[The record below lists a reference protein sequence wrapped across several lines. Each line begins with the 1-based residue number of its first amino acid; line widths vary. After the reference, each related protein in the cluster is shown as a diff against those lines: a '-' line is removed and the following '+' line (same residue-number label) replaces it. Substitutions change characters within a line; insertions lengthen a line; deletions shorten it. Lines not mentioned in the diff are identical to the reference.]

1 LHLFGLHVLDL
12 AVVILYVV
20 AIIWIG
26 KRVSRRTKSTEDFY
40 IAGRKLGGFYQ
51 FFLNFGTSTSADQ
64 AVTVARETYRQGI
77 GGMWIQFLVLFLT
90 PFYWF
95 TTLLFRRCRLLTLGD
110 FFAERFRSR
119 FLAAAFAVFTLT
131 LAFIGSGVNYMI
143 AGKMVLALTPK
154 PESTYTDAEQS
165 AVAMFRE
172 YQELKT
178 ELAQEMSPERRARY
192 EELNDRAKRGE
203 LLSFASYIDRRL
215 IYIVYAIV
223 VATYIGLGGFSAAA
237 IADALQGFLILI
249 FSIALIPLGLN
260 QIGGFAGLHAAV
272 PDYMFRIFGSAA
284 TSEYAWYT
292 IVGMS
297 LANLVSI
304 VASAPLLATA
314 GSAKNEMTA
323 RVGMLGGMYCK
334 RVIMLF
340 WALAGLLAAGL
351 FAGRIHDADLIWG
364 YMTRELLFPGG
375 VGLMLTGVL
384 AASMSALGAQAITN
398 SALFVKN
405 LYQPLAPGRSEAHY
419 IAVGRVVIAAILL
432 GGIVTALYADNL
444 VSLFKYFISV
454 PAVFGAAI
462 WLGFTWR
469 RVTRGAVIIQ
479 VFICFTLYVIIPNVF
494 PAVESIRRHPALLA
508 QTQPQTITISTGALA
523 EDVAA
528 GRAERVGQTI
538 RKPHVLEPAGIFFE
552 DVIRSDAA
560 DPESPKIG
568 RGRFHA
574 EVWVLSWFGINFS
587 GCSKAQL
594 GAIRFFVDAL
604 LPFVLLFVLS
614 AVTRPVATPHLDKFF
629 GKLHTPVQP
638 TPAAEEAALAQAV
651 ARPEMFERH
660 KLWPGSSWEILKPS
674 WLDVAGFGGCW
685 VLVGVVLL
693 LLWLLVSIGS

>member
-1 LHLFGLHVLDL
+1 MHICGLHVLDL
-12 AVVILYVV
+12 GVLILYVA

-26 KRVSRRTKSTEDFY
+26 KRVSRRTRNTEDFY
-40 IAGRKLGGFYQ
+40 IAGRRLGGFYQ

-64 AVTVARETYRQGI
+64 AVAVARETYRQGI

-95 TTLLFRRCRLLTLGD
+95 TTLLYRRCRLITIGD
-110 FFAERFRSR
+110 FYAERFRSR

-131 LAFIGSGVNYMI
+131 MAFIGSGVSYMI

-154 PESTYTDAEQS
+154 PENAYTDSERT
-165 AVAMFRE
+165 AVAWFHE
-172 YQELKT
+172 YQQLKAELPQG
-178 ELAQEMSPERRARY
+178 LSPDRQARY
-192 EELNDRAKRGE
+192 EELSDRAKRGE

-215 IYIVYAIV
+215 IYIAYAVV

-260 QIGGFAGLHAAV
+260 QIGGFKGLHAAV

-304 VASAPLLATA
+304 IAAAPMMATA

-323 RVGMLGGMYCK
+323 RLGMLGGMFCK
-334 RVIMLF
+334 RIIMLF
-340 WALAGLLAAGL
+340 WALAGLLAVGLYAGK
-351 FAGRIHDADLIWG
+351 IHDADLVWG

-384 AASMSALGAQAITN
+384 AASMSALGAQAVTN
-398 SALFVKN
+398 SALFVRN

-419 IAVGRVVIAAILL
+419 IAVGRVVIAAVLL

-444 VSLFKYFISV
+444 LNLFKYFISV
-454 PAVFGAAI
+454 PAVFGASI

-469 RVTRGAVIIQ
+469 RVTRWAAIIQ
-479 VFICFTLYVIIPNVF
+479 VFVCFALYAVIPNVF
-494 PAVESIRRHPALLA
+494 PAIESIRQNPALLR
-508 QTQPQTITISTGALA
+508 QTRPQTITITTAALA

-528 GRAERVGQTI
+528 GRAVQVGQSI

-552 DVIRSDAA
+552 DVVRIDPA
-560 DPESPKIG
+560 DPQSPKIG
-568 RGRFHA
+568 RGRFQA
-574 EVWVLSWFGINFS
+574 EIWVLSWFGLDFA
-587 GCSKAQL
+587 GRSKAQL
-594 GAIRFFVDAL
+594 VAIRFFVDAL

-614 AVTRPVATPHLDKFF
+614 VLTRPAPKPDLDRFF

-638 TPAAEEAALAQAV
+638 TPAAEQAALAQA
-651 ARPEMFERH
+651 AAQPDLH
-660 KLWPGSSWEILKPS
+660 KHQKLFPRSGWEILKPS
-674 WLDVAGFGGCW
+674 WLDVAGFGGSW

-693 LLWLLVSIGS
+693 LLWLLVTIGA